1 MEYDSQK
8 DDTHK
13 TLLRGRYKLVAGY
26 KAQNAS
32 KNTLKLT
39 KLTCVPRH
47 LEGKVKRWKAL
58 KDIQINKTILCEQQ
72 DRLAHP

>member
-1 MEYDSQK
+1 MHVIAYKGKWNTIHKKMTPTKRFCE
-8 DDTHK
+8 DDTM
-13 TLLRGRYKLVAGY
+13 
-26 KAQNAS
+26 
-32 KNTLKLT
+32 KLT